1 MLQAGAVRAGAG
13 RRSVATHAPP
23 RGGVVRRRALPPVGL
38 FSDAIALNE
47 SIAAEVRP
55 RAGPGAGAGDGGRS
69 AGLSPSARGQVRETK
84 DEHTLAVL
92 LNNLASTME
101 KLRMPREAP
110 APVEALLFG
119 QALTPLCP
127 PRARRQRRCTSG
139 RSSSAASTWSRTT
152 RAWRTSVRSSRS
164 CSRGSS
170 PSPAGGGRESSDA
183 LGDGG
188 GGAGGVGER
197 GGRVWS

>member
-1 MLQAGAVRAGAG
+1 M
-13 RRSVATHAPP
+13 ATHAPP

-110 APVEALLFG
+110 APVEALLLG

-127 PRARRQRRCTSG
+127 PSAQAEAMYERSIELCSEHMEPDDPRVAHIRSKLAKLQQGLFSFPGRRR
-139 RSSSAASTWSRTT
+139 
-152 RAWRTSVRSSRS
+152 
-164 CSRGSS
+164 
-170 PSPAGGGRESSDA
+170 P
-183 LGDGG
+183 
-188 GGAGGVGER
+188 
-197 GGRVWS
+197 